1 MPRKDIYKDGVKT
14 QFKKGQVANPKGQ
27 PKKTMTTILQELLN
41 SNKIEIELVI
51 NGETKDIDITTKEG
65 INTAI
70 AAKLIEKAL
79 QGDLG
84 AIKEINDRTEG
95 KVKEQDTVINEQ
107 VLAIPE
113 KKPQE

>member
-1 MPRKDIYKDGVKT
+1 MGRKDIYKDAKP
-14 QFKKGQVANPKGQ
+14 FKKGEVANPNGR
-27 PKKTMTTILQELLN
+27 PKKTITTILQELLN

-95 KVKEQDTVINEQ
+95 KVKEQEPEKENGY
-107 VLAIPE
+107 VLAVPE
-113 KKPQE
+113 LKPQK

>member
-1 MPRKDIYKDGVKT
+1 VGRKDIYKDATNG
-14 QFKKGQVANPKGQ
+14 FKKGQSGNPNGR
-27 PKKTMTTILQELLN
+27 PKKTMTNILNELLN

-51 NGETKDIDITTKEG
+51 NGETKDIDITTKQG

-95 KVKEQDTVINEQ
+95 KAKEQDTTEIKEQPINITIKVKE
-107 VLAIPE
+107 
-113 KKPQE
+113 